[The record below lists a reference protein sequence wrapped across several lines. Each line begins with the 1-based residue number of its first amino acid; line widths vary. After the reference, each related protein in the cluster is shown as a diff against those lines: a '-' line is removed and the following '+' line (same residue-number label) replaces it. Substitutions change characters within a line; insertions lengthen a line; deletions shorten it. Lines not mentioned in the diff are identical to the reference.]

1 MSEEIQELIKKECND
16 IVYWVD
22 KEKRAKKSGDKSRDR
37 LLDLVEKH
45 YKDQLPTD
53 GNFADIIVEGYEIC
67 VANHRN
73 RYNTILSVQEALEPP
88 IPVTMESMTAE
99 DGPSW
104 AFAALASLLP
114 TNEEE

>member
-1 MSEEIQELIKKECND
+1 MTWCIGSTRKSEQ
-16 IVYWVD
+16 
-22 KEKRAKKSGDKSRDR
+22 KKSGDKSRDR

-73 RYNTILSVQEALEPP
+73 RYNTILSVQEALGPP